1 MSSSRYTIVIV
12 EDELIVA
19 HSIQMRLELY
29 GYEVVG
35 IAKSGEDAL
44 ELLSTTSPSLILMDI
59 RLSGSLD
66 GIATAEEIRK
76 KRDVPIIFLT
86 AYSDDDTLA
95 RAKIAEP
102 FGYIIKPFETRE
114 LVNNIEIALYRKKMA
129 DQLSASEARFRGLF
143 ENAVIGL
150 ILVDASGAVVE
161 VNRRMIELLGCSRE
175 HALAAGGPLE
185 RVVAE
190 HGSATGAADH
200 AAPGS
205 RSEVEIETSK
215 DSTRLFQVT
224 SAEIPKGPTA
234 EPFVAHFVEDVT
246 ELRRYERDLEDRQR
260 ALRMLFLNE
269 ESIREEERTRLSR
282 DIHDVLGQ
290 MLTALKM
297 DLHWLNSHSKPEPQE
312 SVSQMIGQV
321 DDMIKFVK
329 KLCSELRDN
338 VLDVFG
344 FDVSLDEHLNQF
356 MQRTGIDVSYENECG
371 DISLAREKEIALLR
385 IIQEALTNV
394 ARHAHATSVIVR
406 AVCTDGVVQ
415 WDISDN
421 GTGFD
426 PEGQDPGESLGLLGM
441 KERASS
447 WNGSVRVKSSVGQG
461 TVVTVLVPLED
472 KVAL

>member
-1 MSSSRYTIVIV
+1 MSSSRSRIVIV

-29 GYEVVG
+29 GYEVAG

-44 ELLSTTSPSLILMDI
+44 EMLESASPELILMDI
-59 RLSGSLD
+59 RLAGILD
-66 GIATAEEIRK
+66 GISTAEEIRK
-76 KRDVPIIFLT
+76 NRDVPIIFLT

-150 ILVDASGAVVE
+150 ILVDASGTVVE
-161 VNRRMIELLGCSRE
+161 VNRRMVDLLDCSRE
-175 HALAAGGPLE
+175 EALASDGPLA
-185 RVVAE
+185 RIVRKHA
-190 HGSATGAADH
+190 GANGTEPSE
-200 AAPGS
+200 PGA
-205 RSEVEIETSK
+205 RSEVEIETSAGVP
-215 DSTRLFQVT
+215 RLFQVT
-224 SAEIPKGPTA
+224 SAEIPKGTNA

-297 DLHWLNSHSKPEPQE
+297 DLHWLNSHSKPEPQG
-312 SVSQMIGQV
+312 SVSEMIGQV

-356 MQRTGIDVSYENECG
+356 MQRTGVEVSYENECG
-371 DISLAREKEIALLR
+371 DITLARDKEIALLR

-394 ARHAHATSVIVR
+394 ARHADATRVVVR
-406 AVCTDGVVQ
+406 AACHDGTVQ
-415 WDISDN
+415 WDIRDD
-421 GTGFD
+421 GCGFD
-426 PEGQDPGESLGLLGM
+426 ADEQDPGESLGLLGM
-441 KERASS
+441 KERATS
-447 WNGSVRVKSSVGQG
+447 WNGSVRVTSKSGEG
-461 TVVTVLVPLED
+461 TIVTVLVPLED
-472 KVAL
+472 KVPS